1 MVRQWRWGAAVLL
14 GMVALPSMA
23 AMKTQPVEW
32 QLDGTTFSGVLV
44 YDDGDSDKRP
54 GLVMVPNWKGVNDSA
69 IAKAKQLA
77 GDDYVVLVA
86 DVYGKGVRPKTDAEA
101 GPVATKLRN
110 ERLVLRARALKAIDV
125 LKAQAGKAPLD
136 ASRIGAVGFCFG
148 GTTVL
153 EMARAGAPL
162 AGVVSL
168 HGGLGSPL
176 PAKAGGTHPSV
187 LVLNGADDKGV
198 SKDDI
203 ASFEQEMNAA
213 KVDWEFT
220 NYSGAVHCFAEA
232 DANSPPGCLYNERA
246 AKRAW
251 KALDEFFEERFETR
265 RR

>member
-1 MVRQWRWGAAVLL
+1 MNRQWRWGAAVLL
-14 GMVALPSMA
+14 GMTALPALA
-23 AMKTQPVEW
+23 AMQAKPVEW
-32 QLDGTTFSGVLV
+32 TQDGTTFSGVLV
-44 YDDGDSDKRP
+44 YDDGDNDKRP

-110 ERLVLRARALKAIDV
+110 DRPVLRARALKAIEV
-125 LKAQAGKAPLD
+125 FKAQAGKAPLD

-187 LVLNGADDKGV
+187 LVLNGADDKSV
-198 SKDDI
+198 SKEDI

-220 NYSGAVHCFAEA
+220 NYSGAVHCFAES
-232 DANSPPGCLYNERA
+232 DANSPPGCVYNARA

-251 KALDEFFEERFETR
+251 KALDEFFEERFEKR
-265 RR
+265 

>member
-1 MVRQWRWGAAVLL
+1 MNRQWRWGAAVLL
-14 GMVALPSMA
+14 GMTALPALA
-23 AMKTQPVEW
+23 AMQAKPVEW
-32 QLDGTTFSGVLV
+32 TQDGTTFSGVLV
-44 YDDGDSDKRP
+44 YDDGDNDKRP

-110 ERLVLRARALKAIDV
+110 DRPVLRARALKAIEV

-187 LVLNGADDKGV
+187 LVLNGADDKSV
-198 SKDDI
+198 SKEDI

-220 NYSGAVHCFAEA
+220 NYSGAVHCFAES
-232 DANSPPGCLYNERA
+232 DANSPPGCVYNPRA

-251 KALDEFFEERFETR
+251 KALDEFFDERFEKR
-265 RR
+265 